1 MADIDDQESIITI
14 KVKLESDVSGL
25 EGISGGQGQGQHD
38 AFLGDISPDIQ
49 EIINQVV
56 KDAVDE
62 QIEDAIGKTL
72 GGSTESVENLTD
84 MVSKLDKQGINELTQ
99 FAKSPQGYMEH
110 GLIRLIGMAGPHGA
124 LIIAIITAVLA
135 SPQLYIAMIEALGV
149 KGGPFNQDFRYSLD
163 EQENQQFD
171 RIIQYRRLVGDDP
184 VVTVLTKG
192 YVVGDPDFVGSSLMN
207 APLARTAR
215 IGLRDASLGVI
226 DGI

>member
-1 MADIDDQESIITI
+1 M
-14 KVKLESDVSGL
+14 
-25 EGISGGQGQGQHD
+25 
-38 AFLGDISPDIQ
+38 Q
-49 EIINQVV
+49 EIINQEV

-72 GGSTESVENLTD
+72 GGDTQSVENLTD

-99 FAKSPQGYMEH
+99 FAKSPQGYMEN
-110 GLIRLIGMAGPHGA
+110 GLIRLIGMGGPHGA

-135 SPQLYIAMIEALGV
+135 APQLYVVLIEALGV
-149 KGGPFNQDFRYSLD
+149 KGGAFNQDFRYSLD

-192 YVVGDPDFVGSSLMN
+192 FVVGDPDFVGSSLVE

-215 IGLRDASLGVI
+215 IGLRDASFGII